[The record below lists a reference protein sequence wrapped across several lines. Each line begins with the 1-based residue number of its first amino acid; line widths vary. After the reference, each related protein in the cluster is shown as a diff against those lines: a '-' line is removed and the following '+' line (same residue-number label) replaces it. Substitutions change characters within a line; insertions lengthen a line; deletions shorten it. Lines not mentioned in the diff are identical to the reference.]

1 MDDLLTTVIGQLP
14 NVAVAVLAL
23 WWLGGRLDR
32 LLDLMSQMLMLLL
45 EAVLDED
52 DPDHQAGSRLT

>member
-1 MDDLLTTVIGQLP
+1 MDELITTVVAQLP

-45 EAVLDED
+45 ESALDD
-52 DPDHQAGSRLT
+52 DASDKLT

>member
-1 MDDLLTTVIGQLP
+1 MDELITTVVAQLP

-45 EAVLDED
+45 ENALEED
-52 DPDHQAGSRLT
+52 ASDNLH